1 MTKEAW
7 KFLIST
13 SLVAG
18 MSAITAAS
26 SFAAS
31 LTNPTVSGTAGTDY
45 ILYKQVGNKT
55 VRDDS
60 ASLSTV
66 LDGSALSPT
75 GNVELF
81 ANSETS
87 LYTTPGSSVGLTN
100 FKTAPITSLTG
111 SLFGM
116 NLILSSLNG
125 ADWFTTKAGTYD
137 TTYGADN
144 LANRW
149 FKDVLTTNGFS
160 TVVDTFGS
168 TIYNTGLKSGLFQ
181 RFSDPNV
188 SYVNQ
193 DTATSDIK
201 IGLAGHFDAKTL
213 LLKGLPSSVVKGVFG
228 TKPLQAS
235 EVIKVA
241 YGGVTQYK
249 YSFSA
254 TGSGLTAADDGISH
268 NGNYEL
274 TVQPVPEPATILGLA
289 LGASGLFA
297 AKRKRTKT
305 A

>member
-1 MTKEAW
+1 MAKAAW

-13 SLVAG
+13 SLVAS

-45 ILYKQVGNKT
+45 YLYKQVGNQT
-55 VRDDS
+55 VHDDS

-66 LDGSALSPT
+66 LQGSAASPG

-125 ADWFTTKAGTYD
+125 ADWFTTKTGTYD
-137 TTYGADN
+137 TGYGADN

-149 FKDVLTTNGFS
+149 FKDVFAANGFS
-160 TVVDTFGS
+160 SVINVFGS
-168 TIYNTGLKSGLFQ
+168 TIYNTGLNAGLFQ

-213 LLKGLPSSVVKGVFG
+213 LLKALPSSVVGKFG
-228 TKPLQAS
+228 TTPLQAS
-235 EVIKVA
+235 EVIKLT

-254 TGSGLTAADDGISH
+254 TGSGLTASDDGISH

-274 TVQPVPEPATILGLA
+274 TVQPVPEPTTMLGLA
-289 LGASGLFA
+289 LGASGLLA
-297 AKRKRTKT
+297 AKRKRSKT

>member
-1 MTKEAW
+1 MAKAAW
-7 KFLIST
+7 KFLMST
-13 SLVAG
+13 SLVAS

-45 ILYKQVGNKT
+45 LLYKQVGNQT

-66 LDGSALSPT
+66 LEGSAASPG

-87 LYTTPGSSVGLTN
+87 LYTTPFSSVGLTN

-125 ADWFTTKAGTYD
+125 ADWFTTKKGTYD
-137 TTYGADN
+137 TSYGADN

-149 FKDVLTTNGFS
+149 FKDVFAANGFS
-160 TVVDTFGS
+160 SVISLFGS
-168 TIYNTGLKSGLFQ
+168 TIYNTGLNAGVFQ
-181 RFSDPNV
+181 RFSDSNV

-213 LLKGLPSSVVKGVFG
+213 LLKSLPSSVVGILG

-235 EVIKVA
+235 EVIKVT

-249 YSFSA
+249 YSFNA

-274 TVQPVPEPATILGLA
+274 TVQPVPEPTTMLGLA
-289 LGASGLFA
+289 LGASGLLA
-297 AKRKRTKT
+297 AKRKRTKIS
-305 A
+305 

>member
-1 MTKEAW
+1 MAKAAW

-18 MSAITAAS
+18 MSVITAAS
-26 SFAAS
+26 SLAAS

-45 ILYKQVGNKT
+45 YIYKQDGTHT

-66 LDGSALSPT
+66 LEGSALSPG

-125 ADWFTTKAGTYD
+125 ADWFTTTAGTYD
-137 TTYGADN
+137 TSYGADN

-149 FKDVLTTNGFS
+149 FKDVLTANGFG
-160 TVVDTFGS
+160 TVLNLFGA
-168 TIYNTGLKSGLFQ
+168 TIYNTGLQLGLFQ

-193 DTATSDIK
+193 DTSTSDIK

-213 LLKGLPSSVVKGVFG
+213 LLKALPSSVVAAFG

-254 TGSGLTAADDGISH
+254 TESGLTASDDGISH

-274 TVQPVPEPATILGLA
+274 TVQPVPEPATLLGLA
-289 LGASGLFA
+289 FGASGLLA
-297 AKRKRTKT
+297 AKRKRAKT